1 MIHNNL
7 QEIQD
12 ISKAIINKNIIITG
26 VTGADG
32 SHMVD
37 YLLTIE

>member
-12 ISKAIINKNIIITG
+12 ISKAIINKKYHYNWSNWSRWK
-26 VTGADG
+26 
-32 SHMVD
+32 SHG
-37 YLLTIE
+37 

>member
-26 VTGADG
+26 VTGEDG